1 MRLRNALVLASVA
14 AFAHWSALADER
26 PRITPQAAY
35 AKIAQKGELADVTVD
50 GDLDAAK
57 MQPPPD
63 AKAIE
68 FRRVTLNG
76 TLSATGGG
84 PPVALLLRMVTLNAI
99 DFRDAHWRTPLT
111 IETSTVNSSAQFAR
125 ARFDAPLTLYKTTV
139 DGLAGFS
146 GARFAAPV
154 EITYS
159 TFKAPPPP
167 RISSV
172 SFADARFAGP
182 ARFDH
187 SEFSNVLFNT
197 ARFDADASFLGLK
210 VSDLAEWKNVIFRG
224 DAEFRFCRLGKANFG
239 GTEYLSVFMHLVDFR
254 GCWMKSL
261 VLDYADIRGD
271 ALLVNVHIAPGDLT
285 LREASLRGA
294 CNDFSG
300 LQVAGKID
308 LTDAQIANLHMRWY
322 EIGEAVWRS
331 KPGSA
336 VLRPLQRRLEELKQN
351 DEARDVSAL
360 LARREIEERLAQPKT
375 SPGDRALLRA
385 EQIVWGKATGYG
397 TRLDRIVG
405 IALLCWLLLA
415 LPLAFAGGLRI
426 VRADTDKA
434 PPLHTP
440 IAPDASPV
448 PPVSAGSRAWQALV
462 YAFSLMFTL
471 PDFGLRPA
479 APLTS
484 GMHSYLLF
492 MRGVGLL
499 LIALMVL
506 TLAKVSPIFQAVI
519 GKIAS

>member
-1 MRLRNALVLASVA
+1 MRLWTRLAVASIVAL
-14 AFAHWSALADER
+14 AHWSALADER

-57 MQPPPD
+57 MQPPPG

-99 DFRDAHWRTPLT
+99 DVRDAHWRAPLM
-111 IETSTVNSSAQFAR
+111 IESSTVDSSARFDR

-139 DGLAGFS
+139 NGLAGFS

-159 TFKAPPPP
+159 TFKPPPPP

-187 SEFSNVLFNT
+187 SEFSNVVFNT

-210 VSDLAEWKNVIFRG
+210 VTDLAEWKNVIFRG
-224 DAEFRFCRLGKANFG
+224 DAEFRFCNLGEANFG
-239 GTEYLSVFMHLVDFR
+239 GTEYLSMFMHLADFR
-254 GCWMKSL
+254 SCRMKSL
-261 VLDYADIRGD
+261 VLDFADIRGD
-271 ALLVNVHIAPGDLT
+271 ALLVNVHVVPGDLT
-285 LREASLRGA
+285 LKQASLRGA
-294 CNDFSG
+294 RNDFSG
-300 LQVAGKID
+300 LQVAGRLD
-308 LTDAQIANLHMRWY
+308 LTGAQITNLQMRWN
-322 EIGEAVWRS
+322 EIAPALLRS
-331 KPGSA
+331 KPGSD
-336 VLRPLQRRLEELKQN
+336 VLRPLQRRLEELKQD
-351 DEARDVSAL
+351 DEARAASAV
-360 LARREIEERLAQPKT
+360 LAAQEIKERLAMPGI
-375 SPGDRALLRA
+375 SPGDRALLTA
-385 EQIVWGKATGYG
+385 ERYVWGFATGYG
-397 TRLDRIVG
+397 SRLDRIVG
-405 IALLCWLLLA
+405 IALLCWLVLA
-415 LPLAFAGGLRI
+415 LPLLFAGGLRI
-426 VRADTDKA
+426 VPAETDKP
-434 PPLHTP
+434 PPLHIP
-440 IAPDASPV
+440 VAPKALPSRPA
-448 PPVSAGSRAWQALV
+448 SAGGRGWRSFG

-471 PDFGLRPA
+471 PDLGLRPA
-479 APLTS
+479 EPVTS
-484 GMHSYLLF
+484 AMRCYLLF

-506 TLAKVSPIFQAVI
+506 TLAKVSPIFQAVL
-519 GKIAS
+519 GKIHG